1 MVFKRTLLAG
11 LVVIALALI
20 PANASALLGVATT
33 TVTIKE
39 KSGDFSG
46 KVKSSDAA
54 CRGDR
59 LVKVKE
65 LPSKNTIAS
74 DTSESN
80 GAWNTGNTSADPGDY
95 FAKVK
100 KTDDCTKAKSEVVT
114 VN

>member
-1 MVFKRTLLAG
+1 MVLSNTLRAA
-11 LVVIALALI
+11 LVVVALALI
-20 PANASALLGVATT
+20 PASASALTGSTT

-39 KSGDFSG
+39 QSGDFSG
-46 KVKSSDAA
+46 KVKSSDSD
-54 CRGDR
+54 CRGNR

-65 LPSKNTIAS
+65 LPSKQTIAS

-80 GAWNTGNTSADPGDY
+80 GEWNTGNTSADPGDY

-100 KTDDCTKAKSEVVT
+100 RTETCSKAKSAVVT

>member
-1 MVFKRTLLAG
+1 LRKF
-11 LVVIALALI
+11 ALAVVAASLALA
-20 PANASALLGVATT
+20 PAGAAALQGSNT

-46 KVKSSDAA
+46 KVKSSDSD

-65 LPSKNTIAS
+65 KVNGKDPTIAK

-80 GAWNTGNTSADPGDY
+80 GAWDTGNNSADPGDY
-95 FAKVK
+95 YAKVK
-100 KTDDCTKAKSEVVT
+100 KTSDCGKAKSETVT